1 MQCPETLIGSE
12 NYFVALAL
20 VVGGLVNV
28 IKRIKWIRVNSVP
41 VIAFALGWALDAAAG
56 SLLCGL
62 SYTAAGLS
70 GLGGGLA
77 GLAAAGGHEA
87 LMRTASAFG
96 LSKLAARVLGKAKEE
111 QDARKKAPTSAALLV
126 LLALSSAGC
135 ASLLPALAK
144 AAQGAQWI
152 GTVLDVA
159 NAGSGAYFDRHPNLE
174 TERKVDAALRASRGA
189 LATLNAALASAE
201 AATDED
207 VVKARSEA
215 LKAYTELHDLLSD
228 LGVLTATP
236 PDGGAETDAPPPDP
250 VNIPNPEQVGGAW

>member
-1 MQCPETLIGSE
+1 MQCLETLVGSE
-12 NYFVALAL
+12 HYFVLLAL

-28 IKRIKWIRVNSVP
+28 IKRIKWVRVDSVP
-41 VIAFALGWALDAAAG
+41 VIAFGLGWLLDAASG

-62 SYTAAGLS
+62 SYTDAGLS

-111 QDARKKAPTSAALLV
+111 QDARKKAPTSAALIV

-135 ASLLPALAK
+135 ASLLPALAQ

-159 NAGSGAYFDRHPNLE
+159 DAGSGAYFARHPNIE
-174 TERKVDAALRASRGA
+174 SERRVGAALRTSHGA
-189 LATLNAALASAE
+189 LAALNAALASAE
-201 AATDED
+201 AASDED
-207 VVKARSEA
+207 VLKARSDA
-215 LKAYTELHDLLSD
+215 LAAYTELHALLSD

-236 PDGGAETDAPPPDP
+236 PEGGAETDAPTPEPLDL
-250 VNIPNPEQVGGAW
+250 PNPEQVGATW

>member
-56 SLLCGL
+56 TLLCGL
-62 SYTAAGLS
+62 NYTDAGLS

-96 LSKLAARVLGKAKEE
+96 LSKLAARVLGK
-111 QDARKKAPTSAALLV
+111 
-126 LLALSSAGC
+126 
-135 ASLLPALAK
+135 
-144 AAQGAQWI
+144 
-152 GTVLDVA
+152 
-159 NAGSGAYFDRHPNLE
+159 DRNC
-174 TERKVDAALRASRGA
+174 
-189 LATLNAALASAE
+189 LN
-201 AATDED
+201 T
-207 VVKARSEA
+207 
-215 LKAYTELHDLLSD
+215 
-228 LGVLTATP
+228 
-236 PDGGAETDAPPPDP
+236 
-250 VNIPNPEQVGGAW
+250 

>member
-1 MQCPETLIGSE
+1 MQCPETLVGSE
-12 NYFVALAL
+12 HYFVLLAL

-28 IKRIKWIRVNSVP
+28 IKRIKWIRVNAVP
-41 VIAFALGWALDAAAG
+41 AIAFGLGWALDAAAG

-62 SYTAAGLS
+62 SYTDAGLS

-111 QDARKKAPTSAALLV
+111 QDARKKASTALIV

-152 GTVLDVA
+152 GTVIDVA
-159 NAGSGAYFDRHPNLE
+159 DAGSSAYFARHPNLE
-174 TERKVDAALRASRGA
+174 SERKVDDALRASQGA
-189 LATLNAALASAE
+189 LAALNAALASAE

-215 LKAYTELHDLLSD
+215 LKAYNELYKVLSD

-236 PDGGAETDAPPPDP
+236 PDGGAETDAPTPEPLD
-250 VNIPNPEQVGGAW
+250 IPKPEQLGATW